1 VVHDYLTQHGGAE
14 RVVLSMLRALPGAG
28 LYTALYEPASTYAE
42 FSEIDVRTL
51 PIDHVGTLRRHH
63 RLAFPLLAP
72 SFSRLRLSED
82 VVMCSS
88 SGWAHGAHATGRK
101 IVYCHSPAK
110 WLHQPRRY
118 FANSRGAGRAVAAAM
133 RPLLMGWDLRSA
145 ASADRYLANSTMTA
159 RLLRELY
166 GLEAEV
172 LFAPHCIDPTG
183 PQCPV
188 EDLQPGFF
196 LCVSRLMPYKHVD
209 EVIAAFRQLP
219 SDQLVIVGTGPCEAE
234 LREQSGSNVVFQGT
248 VDDPT
253 LRWLYS
259 NSRALVSA
267 SQEDFG
273 LTSLEAAAF
282 GRPAAVLRW
291 GGFLDN
297 VVEGRTGL
305 FFDNPERD
313 EIRDCIRR
321 LLKQSW
327 DTEFIIRH
335 AGRFS
340 EASFSARLRDV
351 VTEEL
356 LRA

>member
-1 VVHDYLTQHGGAE
+1 
-14 RVVLSMLRALPGAG
+14 
-28 LYTALYEPASTYAE
+28 
-42 FSEIDVRTL
+42 
-51 PIDHVGTLRRHH
+51 
-63 RLAFPLLAP
+63 
-72 SFSRLRLSED
+72 
-82 VVMCSS
+82 
-88 SGWAHGAHATGRK
+88 
-101 IVYCHSPAK
+101 
-110 WLHQPRRY
+110 
-118 FANSRGAGRAVAAAM
+118 
-133 RPLLMGWDLRSA
+133 
-145 ASADRYLANSTMTA
+145 
-159 RLLRELY
+159 
-166 GLEAEV
+166 
-172 LFAPHCIDPTG
+172 
-183 PQCPV
+183 
-188 EDLQPGFF
+188 
-196 LCVSRLMPYKHVD
+196 MPYKHVD

-248 VDDPT
+248 VDDAT